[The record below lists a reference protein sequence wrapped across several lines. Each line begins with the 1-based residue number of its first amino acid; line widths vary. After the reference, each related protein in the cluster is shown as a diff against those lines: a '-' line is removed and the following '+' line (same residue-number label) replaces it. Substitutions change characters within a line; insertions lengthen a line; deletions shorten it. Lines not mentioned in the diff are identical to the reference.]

1 MKAGIQ
7 TRLLLITTVVL
18 GSFLSLAGIVLDRS
32 FRASVLDGAE
42 EQLKLITYSLMG
54 SMEKSGTVLSF
65 GAELPEPRLH
75 QPESGLYAA
84 VLGRDDNAAWVSPS
98 TVTTA
103 IRLPEPAWSGLGE
116 FEFLEFTGEDGVDR
130 FVTHYSVIWEDE
142 SVVDF
147 AVAADQRPF
156 VAAIGSFRRNLYI
169 GLGAVTVFFVLA
181 QALAVRWGLRPLR
194 IMAGEVRE
202 LEEGRRDRLSEAY
215 PVELEGLAENLD
227 RFIAHEERSRSRY
240 RKAMEDLAHSLKTP
254 LAVMRN
260 ELSGR
265 RVDGDAERVGDELV
279 KEQLDRMEST
289 VTHQLNRAAVSGPV
303 VVGRAVD
310 VGVLVGRLLR
320 ALNTAYRDREIEV
333 SESVPEGLMVRGDER
348 DLMEMLGNL
357 LENAF
362 KYTNRR
368 VAIRGELA
376 PALDGA
382 QSARIALVIDDD
394 GPGIDEALR
403 ERVLNRG
410 TRADEIQPGQG
421 IGLAMVHE
429 LVGAYSGTLAIGD
442 SAWGGASIRMELPS

>member
-42 EQLKLITYSLMG
+42 EQLKLVTYSLMG
-54 SMEKSGTVLSF
+54 SMDKSGTDLSF

-84 VLGRDDNAAWVSPS
+84 VLGRDDDAIWTSPS
-98 TVTTA
+98 TVTTS

-116 FEFLEFTGEDGVDR
+116 FEFLEFTGDDGVGR

-142 SVVDF
+142 AVVNF
-147 AVAADQRPF
+147 AVATDQRPF
-156 VAAIGSFRRNLYI
+156 VAAVGSFRRNLYI

-194 IMAGEVRE
+194 VMAGEVRE
-202 LEEGRRDRLSEAY
+202 LEEGQRDRLSEAY
-215 PVELEGLAENLD
+215 PTELEGLAENLD
-227 RFIAHEERSRSRY
+227 RFITHEERSRSRY

-260 ELSGR
+260 ELTGR
-265 RVDGDAERVGDELV
+265 RADSGDELV
-279 KEQLDRMEST
+279 REQLDRMEST

-303 VVGRAVD
+303 VVGKAVD

-333 SESVPEGLMVRGDER
+333 SQSVPSGLMVRGDER

-362 KYTNRR
+362 KYTDRR
-368 VAIRGELA
+368 VAISGELLE
-376 PALDGA
+376 PVEGVQGA
-382 QSARIALVIDDD
+382 RMALVIEDD
-394 GPGIDEALR
+394 GPGIDAALR
-403 ERVLNRG
+403 EQVLNRG
-410 TRADEIQPGQG
+410 TRADEIRPGQG

-429 LVGAYSGTLAIGD
+429 LVGAYSGNLAIGE

>member
-18 GSFLSLAGIVLDRS
+18 GSFLSLAGFVLDRS

-42 EQLKLITYSLMG
+42 EQLKLVTYSLMG
-54 SMEKSGTVLSF
+54 SMDKAGTTLSF

-84 VLGRDDNAAWVSPS
+84 VLGRDDDAAWASPS
-98 TVTTA
+98 TVTTS
-103 IRLPEPAWSGLGE
+103 IRLPQPAWSGLGE
-116 FEFLEFTGEDGVDR
+116 FEFLDFEGADGVDR

-142 SVVDF
+142 TVVNF
-147 AVAADQRPF
+147 AVATDQRPF
-156 VAAIGSFRRNLYI
+156 MAAIGSFRRNLYI

-194 IMAGEVRE
+194 VMAGEVRE
-202 LEEGRRDRLSEAY
+202 LEEGRRDRLSQAY
-215 PVELEGLAENLD
+215 PAELEGLAENLD
-227 RFIAHEERSRSRY
+227 RFVAHEERSRSRY

-260 ELSGR
+260 ELTGR
-265 RVDGDAERVGDELV
+265 RGDGGDELV
-279 KEQLDRMEST
+279 REQLDRMEST
-289 VTHQLNRAAVSGPV
+289 VTHQLNRASVSGPV

-320 ALNTAYRDREIEV
+320 ALHTAYQERGIVVDN
-333 SESVPEGLMVRGDER
+333 SVAAGLTVRGDER

-362 KYTNRR
+362 KYTASR
-368 VAIRGELA
+368 VAISGEAL
-376 PALDGA
+376 PAAEG
-382 QSARIALVIDDD
+382 SVPARIRLTIDDD
-394 GPGIDEALR
+394 GPGIDAALR
-403 ERVLNRG
+403 EQVLNRG

-429 LVGAYSGTLAIGD
+429 LVGAYSGSLQIGD